1 MIMRWLKGYCKMYS
15 LLEIAKN
22 TSISCLLYAMYP
34 LSDSSKCFP
43 KTVFAKMLHHV
54 PILPRG
60 MQTTGSLLSNEA
72 REGGLQGWTF
82 FGAIWSFYC
91 YPSSPSRRDFPRAFS
106 QFCWRMST
114 DEGLHHQLSSD
125 QNVPNVVYGSSWSGA
140 GAGDGI
146 LMLACIWR
154 QSVIQFTMARYSRP
168 H

>member
-1 MIMRWLKGYCKMYS
+1 MKHGREVS
-15 LLEIAKN
+15 
-22 TSISCLLYAMYP
+22 
-34 LSDSSKCFP
+34 
-43 KTVFAKMLHHV
+43 
-54 PILPRG
+54 RG
-60 MQTTGSLLSNEA
+60 EHSFEQ
-72 REGGLQGWTF
+72 
-82 FGAIWSFYC
+82 FGAFLVIFHLRVAEIFLE
-91 YPSSPSRRDFPRAFS
+91 PFPNFVGE
-106 QFCWRMST
+106 WRMST